1 MGFFKDINKLQKQ
14 GKEMSKNFDPG
25 QQARDATERMKAM
38 NEQFA
43 AANAAAAAPPEDA
56 VDASA
61 QVVSV
66 GMTSGMMNMDAIL
79 PVELLVT
86 QPGMPPIPVSA
97 TLVVP
102 MANLARVQAGA
113 TLPVKMSKSNPS
125 AVSVNWAAV
134 V

>member
-1 MGFFKDINKLQKQ
+1 MGFFKDINKLQQ
-14 GKEMSKNFDPG
+14 QAKEIKKDWDPG
-25 QQARDATERMKAM
+25 QQSRDAVARMKAM

-56 VDASA
+56 VEANA

-66 GMTSGMMNMDAIL
+66 GMTSGMMNMDPIL
-79 PVELLVT
+79 PVELLVSL
-86 QPGMPPIPVSA
+86 PGRPPMPVSA

-102 MANLARVQAGA
+102 MAHLAKVSAGA
-113 TLPVKMSKSNPS
+113 TLPVKVSASNPS

-134 V
+134 A